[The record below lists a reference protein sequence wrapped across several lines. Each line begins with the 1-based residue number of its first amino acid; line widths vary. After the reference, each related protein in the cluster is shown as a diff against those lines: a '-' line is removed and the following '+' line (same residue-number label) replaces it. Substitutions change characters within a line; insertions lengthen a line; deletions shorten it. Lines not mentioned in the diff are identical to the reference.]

1 MMLRVV
7 LLLSILPSWWSFV
20 ILPQSPL
27 YKKHTSILFAT
38 EPLSSSNLYGGD
50 FAGLSASFSPQDGTL
65 IKVPEHLVP
74 KALLEW
80 GKAPS
85 CFEVLV
91 SEEFS
96 DNNLKRQ
103 TVQILPAVGCGV
115 DNLETF
121 KKEEVLEIQS
131 LQITDDDSM
140 ISFDVPLGDGNTLAE
155 STFVSGEHRL
165 RVGIDVDHDTES
177 GFSLQKPITMV
188 LERQI
193 SADSSGG
200 TIADGGGLT
209 GSKVSEM
216 MGDLIKTPLFCDQT
230 PLEWQPPG
238 VKVLNLPGNVTIAC
252 SLEGGQDPWMLDIV
266 YVNINE
272 KGEAEKQVVRRSYHA
287 PEYNPDTE

>member
-1 MMLRVV
+1 MLRVV

-74 KALLEW
+74 EALLEW

-131 LQITDDDSM
+131 LQ
-140 ISFDVPLGDGNTLAE
+140 
-155 STFVSGEHRL
+155 L
-165 RVGIDVDHDTES
+165 RMTT
-177 GFSLQKPITMV
+177 Q
-188 LERQI
+188 
-193 SADSSGG
+193 
-200 TIADGGGLT
+200 
-209 GSKVSEM
+209 
-216 MGDLIKTPLFCDQT
+216 
-230 PLEWQPPG
+230 
-238 VKVLNLPGNVTIAC
+238 
-252 SLEGGQDPWMLDIV
+252 
-266 YVNINE
+266 
-272 KGEAEKQVVRRSYHA
+272 
-287 PEYNPDTE
+287 